1 MSDNKTTIATN
12 EYREN
17 YLHFEEVVTRWNDND
32 IYGHVNNVTYYSYFD
47 TVANSYLMSVGG
59 LDINHDPI
67 IGFVVNSGCNY
78 KASIA
83 YPEILDV
90 GLRVEHIGNS
100 SVKYE
105 LAIFKKGQD
114 IAAAFGYFTHVFVNR
129 KTNKSQPIPD
139 KIRKALQ
146 DIFTKPSCG

>member
-1 MSDNKTTIATN
+1 MSENKTTLANN

-17 YLHFEEVVTRWNDND
+17 YLHFEEIATRWNDND

-47 TVANSYLMSVGG
+47 TVANCYLMSSGG

-67 IGFVVNSGCNY
+67 IGFVVSSGCNY

-83 YPEILDV
+83 FPEILDV

-100 SVKYE
+100 SVKYG

-114 IAAAFGYFTHVFVNR
+114 KAAAFGFFIHVFVDR
-129 KTNKSQPIPD
+129 KTNTSQPIPD
-139 KIRKALQ
+139 KIRNALKE
-146 DIFTKPSCG
+146 ILAKSSFT